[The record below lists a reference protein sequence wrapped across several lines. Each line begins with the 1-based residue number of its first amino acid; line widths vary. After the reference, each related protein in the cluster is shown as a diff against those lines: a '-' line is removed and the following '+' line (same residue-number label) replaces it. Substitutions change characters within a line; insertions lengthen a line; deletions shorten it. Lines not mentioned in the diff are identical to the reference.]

1 MHARSVPGS
10 HLILRVPAGKEAT
23 QEDVQFAANLC
34 VFFSKSRTASRW
46 DVTVCSGKDVK
57 KPKGSKPGQVMV
69 MNERVVSG
77 VPDQSVAAK
86 EAQA

>member
-10 HLILRVPAGKEAT
+10 HLVLRVPAGKEAS
-23 QEDVQFAANLC
+23 QEDIQFAADLS
-34 VFFSKSRTASRW
+34 VFFSKSRTATRW

-77 VPDQSVAAK
+77 VPDQSAAAK
-86 EAQA
+86 EEHA